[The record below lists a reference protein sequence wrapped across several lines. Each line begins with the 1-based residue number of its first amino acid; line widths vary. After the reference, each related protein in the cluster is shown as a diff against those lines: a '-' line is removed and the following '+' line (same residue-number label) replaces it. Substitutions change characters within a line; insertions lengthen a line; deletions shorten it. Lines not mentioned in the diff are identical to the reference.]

1 MTLEEFKKQGYQ
13 LIQYAKITEER
24 SIDLSDYDP
33 TKKINE
39 YETPFS
45 LEYNVKYS
53 YFDDS
58 SFPLEYEIL
67 DELRSFI
74 KHFVADAL
82 WSKYSA
88 QFDDANYPIDEDT
101 FIKTAKTFVKPQLI
115 HDIEAYYFV

>member
-24 SIDLSDYDP
+24 SIDLNDYDP
-33 TKKINE
+33 TKKTNE

-45 LEYNVKYS
+45 LAYNVKDS

-67 DELRSFI
+67 DKNDDIVEDDDNNIANFNSFRN
-74 KHFVADAL
+74 A
-82 WSKYSA
+82 
-88 QFDDANYPIDEDT
+88 IDY
-101 FIKTAKTFVKPQLI
+101 IQNRM
-115 HDIEAYYFV
+115 

>member
-1 MTLEEFKKQGYQ
+1 MTFEEFKKQGYQ

-24 SIDLSDYDP
+24 SIDLNDYDP

-45 LEYNVKYS
+45 LEYNVKDS

-67 DELRSFI
+67 DKNNDIVEDDDNNIANFNSFR
-74 KHFVADAL
+74 DA
-82 WSKYSA
+82 
-88 QFDDANYPIDEDT
+88 IDY
-101 FIKTAKTFVKPQLI
+101 IQNKM
-115 HDIEAYYFV
+115 